1 MFIFVVISGVLIE
14 PTGLDA
20 EIDQLVVD
28 FSEAQIFDGVGD
40 AVRSGDRGAVALE
53 SSCVEI
59 LHKVAAEH
67 APVGHRGVVPIVTA
81 TAGKSVDEDVG
92 VFRVELRFVNLYIR
106 HIQHGEKEHDKR
118 YDKRDDF

>member
-1 MFIFVVISGVLIE
+1 MPASLAVLLAVVGECAGQLGIE
-14 PTGLDA
+14 LARP
-20 EIDQLVVD
+20 VPR
-28 FSEAQIFDGVGD
+28 

-59 LHKVAAEH
+59 LHQVAAEY
-67 APVGHRGVVPIVTA
+67 APIGHRGVVPIVTA
-81 TAGKSVDEDVG
+81 PAGKSVDEDVG
-92 VFRVELRFVNLYIR
+92 VFRVELLFVNLYIR